1 MDLIG
6 LVEQLFH
13 EYGYLVLLIGLPLDF
28 IALPIPPGNSTLAY
42 TGYLASKDVLHGL
55 SAIMMALAGSIIGV
69 TITYVIGYKV
79 GMPLIERYGRW
90 LFPKQE
96 LVEKTRRY
104 YDKYGDRLLLVGFFI
119 PGVRQFIGYFIGIIR
134 VPYRK
139 VLLYAYT
146 GVALWVIAFFS
157 IGYFF
162 EEQWQYMFSI
172 IEQYLKFF
180 FIGVAVL
187 AGVWLLVQIRSARR
201 SRSKGN
207 VRSGGK

>member
-1 MDLIG
+1 M
-6 LVEQLFH
+6 
-13 EYGYLVLLIGLPLDF
+13 
-28 IALPIPPGNSTLAY
+28 
-42 TGYLASKDVLHGL
+42 
-55 SAIMMALAGSIIGV
+55 
-69 TITYVIGYKV
+69 IGYKA
-79 GMPLIERYGRW
+79 GMPVIERYGRW
-90 LFPKQE
+90 LFLKQE

-104 YDKYGDRLLLVGFFI
+104 YDKYGDRLLLVSFFI

-134 VPYRK
+134 VPYCK

-146 GVALWVIAFFS
+146 EGALWVIAFFS

-162 EEQWQYMFSI
+162 GEQWQYMFSI

-180 FIGVAVL
+180 FIGVAFL
-187 AGVWLLVQIRSARR
+187 AGVWLLVQVRSSRG